1 MRIKVKDKKR
11 LGKNYWLNCDPY
23 CYWISEEYEVKK
35 GKTAGPIA
43 ERNVSG
49 YTATFEQAVNSFIEK
64 GIKAA
69 EIDDFMKLVEVI
81 NDLKKEVESWKVD
94 LQRG

>member
-35 GKTAGPIA
+35 GKTAGTIA

-69 EIDDFMKLVEVI
+69 EIDDFTKLVETI
-81 NDLKKEVESWKVD
+81 NELKKN
-94 LQRG
+94 

>member
-35 GKTAGPIA
+35 GKTAGTIA

-49 YTATFEQAVNSFIEK
+49 YTATFE
-64 GIKAA
+64 
-69 EIDDFMKLVEVI
+69 
-81 NDLKKEVESWKVD
+81 
-94 LQRG
+94 